1 MDSEATTGKLI
12 PGGIVLALMTQ
23 RKELLTMAVKN
34 LRKQAAE
41 GTLTG
46 EPLEHVLNAL
56 EGVCEK
62 VIEDGL
68 KHRGFGPDMDD
79 MDDEE

>member
-1 MDSEATTGKLI
+1 MNTQESNVKMI
-12 PGGIVLALMTQ
+12 PGGILFALMTQ
-23 RKELLTMAVKN
+23 RKELLNMTMTK

-46 EPLEHVLNAL
+46 EPLDHVLNAL
-56 EGVCEK
+56 EGVCST
-62 VIEDGL
+62 VIDEAL
-68 KHRGFGPDMDD
+68 ERRGFGHDD

>member
-1 MDSEATTGKLI
+1 MNTEASTDKLI
-12 PGGIVLALMTQ
+12 PGGIMFALMSQ
-23 RKELLTMAVKN
+23 RKELLNMAMSN

-46 EPLEHVLNAL
+46 APLDHVLNAL
-56 EGVCEK
+56 EGLCET
-62 VIEDGL
+62 VIDEAL
-68 KHRGFGPDMDD
+68 ERRGFGSD

>member
-1 MDSEATTGKLI
+1 MNTEETSEKLI
-12 PGGIVLALMTQ
+12 PGGIMFALMTQ
-23 RKELLTMAVKN
+23 RKELLGMTMRD

-46 EPLEHVLNAL
+46 APLEHVLNAL

-62 VIEDGL
+62 LIEDGL
-68 KHRGFGPDMDD
+68 EGRGFGDD
-79 MDDEE
+79 MDDAE

>member
-1 MDSEATTGKLI
+1 MNSEAATAKLI

-68 KHRGFGPDMDD
+68 KARGFDMDD
-79 MDDEE
+79 GDDEEE

>member
-1 MDSEATTGKLI
+1 
-12 PGGIVLALMTQ
+12 MTM
-23 RKELLTMAVKN
+23 TN

-46 EPLEHVLNAL
+46 APLHHVLNAL
-56 EGVCEK
+56 EVLCETA
-62 VIEDGL
+62 IDEAL
-68 KHRGFGPDMDD
+68 ERRGFGSD

>member
-1 MDSEATTGKLI
+1 MNTQESNVKMI
-12 PGGIVLALMTQ
+12 PGGIMFALMSQ
-23 RKELLTMAVKN
+23 RKELLTMTMTT

-46 EPLEHVLNAL
+46 EPLDHVLNAL
-56 EGVCEK
+56 EGVCST
-62 VIEDGL
+62 VIDEAL
-68 KHRGFGPDMDD
+68 ERRGFGHAD

>member
-1 MDSEATTGKLI
+1 MNTEASNVKMI
-12 PGGIVLALMTQ
+12 PGGILFALMSQ
-23 RKELLTMAVKN
+23 RKELLTMTMTT

-46 EPLEHVLNAL
+46 EPLDHVLNAL
-56 EGVCEK
+56 EGVCSR
-62 VIEDGL
+62 VIDEAL
-68 KHRGFGPDMDD
+68 ERRGFGHD

>member
-1 MDSEATTGKLI
+1 MNTEASTEKLI
-12 PGGIVLALMTQ
+12 PGGIMFALVTQ
-23 RKELLTMAVKN
+23 RKELLTTTMNA

-46 EPLEHVLNAL
+46 APLDHVLNAL
-56 EGVCEK
+56 EGLAET
-62 VIEDGL
+62 VIDEAL
-68 KHRGFGPDMDD
+68 ERRGFGSD

>member
-1 MDSEATTGKLI
+1 MNTEESNAKLI
-12 PGGIVLALMTQ
+12 PGGILFALITQ
-23 RKELLTMAVKN
+23 RKELLATTMHN

-46 EPLEHVLNAL
+46 EPLDHVLNAL
-56 EGVCEK
+56 EGVCST
-62 VIEDGL
+62 VIDEAL
-68 KHRGFGPDMDD
+68 ERRGFGHDD

>member
-1 MDSEATTGKLI
+1 MNTQESNVKMI
-12 PGGIVLALMTQ
+12 PGGIMFALMSQ
-23 RKELLTMAVKN
+23 RKELLTMTMTT

-46 EPLEHVLNAL
+46 EPLDHVLNAL
-56 EGVCEK
+56 EGVCST
-62 VIEDGL
+62 VIDEAL
-68 KHRGFGPDMDD
+68 ERRGFGHDD

>member
-1 MDSEATTGKLI
+1 MNSEATTGKLI

-68 KHRGFGPDMDD
+68 KARGFDMDD
-79 MDDEE
+79 GDDEEE

>member
-1 MDSEATTGKLI
+1 MNTEASTDKLI
-12 PGGIVLALMTQ
+12 PGGIAFALMTQ
-23 RKELLTMAVKN
+23 RKELLNMCMNT

-46 EPLEHVLNAL
+46 DSLDHVLNAL
-56 EGVCEK
+56 EGLCET
-62 VIEDGL
+62 VIDDAL
-68 KHRGFGPDMDD
+68 KRRGFGSD